1 MRAAGLAL
9 AAALGALLFGC
20 GGGDGAPPDEIAV
33 RDFEFAPTD
42 FEAKPGETVTWE
54 NEGDQI
60 HNVKGDGFFSRAIE
74 PGTRYEFNFAKGG
87 TYEYVCT
94 LHPQMQGKVV
104 VG

>member
-1 MRAAGLAL
+1 MRTAGLAL

-20 GGGDGAPPDEIAV
+20 GGDDGAPTDEIAV

-42 FEAKPGETVTWE
+42 FEAKPGEIVRWE

-60 HNVKGDGFFSRAIE
+60 HNVKGDEFFSRAIE
-74 PGTRYEFNFAKGG
+74 PGAGYEFKFAKAG